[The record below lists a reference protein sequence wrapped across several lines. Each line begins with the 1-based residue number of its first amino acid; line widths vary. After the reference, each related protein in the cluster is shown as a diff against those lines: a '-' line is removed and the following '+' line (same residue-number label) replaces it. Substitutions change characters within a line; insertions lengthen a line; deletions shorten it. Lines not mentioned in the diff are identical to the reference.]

1 MKTIISLFRIFESN
15 VDGHQQKS
23 YLCFFL
29 IQNRQKQ
36 NANQYIDK
44 ILNIL
49 RNKINCFCVFLL
61 YITMVMISFLKTILI
76 MYVLFMFIITL
87 WFIFNLSILYV
98 SYSCINENNIN
109 ISDAI
114 ICCKFYNHSEK
125 YLFLLQCVDK
135 LSLTNI
141 FFYWFECT
149 LTLLSMPSNLQI
161 AVVWI

>member
-1 MKTIISLFRIFESN
+1 MKTIISLFRIFENN

-23 YLCFFL
+23 YLWFFFL
-29 IQNRQKQ
+29 IQNRQMQ

-114 ICCKFYNHSEK
+114 ICSEK
-125 YLFLLQCVDK
+125 YLFLLQCVD
-135 LSLTNI
+135 S
-141 FFYWFECT
+141 
-149 LTLLSMPSNLQI
+149 
-161 AVVWI
+161 

>member
-1 MKTIISLFRIFESN
+1 MLTVINKNPTF
-15 VDGHQQKS
+15 G
-23 YLCFFL
+23 FFL
-29 IQNRQKQ
+29 IQNRQMQ

-114 ICCKFYNHSEK
+114 ICSEK
-125 YLFLLQCVDK
+125 YLSLLQCVDK

-141 FFYWFECT
+141 FFYWFECP

-161 AVVWI
+161 AVVWIYHTPGILAAKIK